1 MQPIY
6 LTFDDGPDPSFTP
19 RVLDVLAEVG
29 MHATFFV
36 IGKQAQR
43 YPELIR
49 RAVAEG
55 HEIGNHSYS
64 HRHPW
69 LVSERTARAEVR
81 HGAQVLSDLLGRQP
95 RFFRPPHGR
104 MRPCMTDEAQRWG
117 ARTVLWDVSAI
128 DWGPLGRAERIEK
141 RLGAIR
147 PQDIVLM
154 HDGKNKHNR
163 PEELLRVLPRL
174 LQHLQQ
180 RAMRSQ
186 ALA

>member
-1 MQPIY
+1 
-6 LTFDDGPDPSFTP
+6 
-19 RVLDVLAEVG
+19 
-29 MHATFFV
+29 
-36 IGKQAQR
+36 
-43 YPELIR
+43 
-49 RAVAEG
+49 
-55 HEIGNHSYS
+55 
-64 HRHPW
+64 
-69 LVSERTARAEVR
+69 
-81 HGAQVLSDLLGRQP
+81 
-95 RFFRPPHGR
+95 
-104 MRPCMTDEAQRWG
+104 MTDEAQRWG